1 VLRAAAPG
9 LIACL
14 APAGLLG
21 PAGCVAL
28 LGVSSLLS
36 AWSIAG
42 NYTLIADLL
51 LADQR
56 VAGNTVFGLAGQPS
70 LLIGPA
76 VAGVLAAVAGP
87 APRGRGD
94 RRAVRRWPVWPAM
107 TGIVLGWGSP
117 SCRSACSRRSSSARS
132 SGAVEVAVHGGAPG
146 RQPAGRAG
154 AGDRGEQRR
163 RPEQDRCA

>member
-94 RRAVRRWPVWPAM
+94 RRAVRVLPA
-107 TGIVLGWGSP
+107 TLAGVAGDDRDRARLGLALVPLGLLAAFFVGAVIWGRGGRCP
-117 SCRSACSRRSSSARS
+117 WGCSRT
-132 SGAVEVAVHGGAPG
+132 
-146 RQPAGRAG
+146 PA
-154 AGDRGEQRR
+154 R
-163 RPEQDRCA
+163 RPRWRR